1 MEADQLDQIQ
11 LRSEEVQ
18 EILTRVPHWLVRWGN
33 LVIFGILMML
43 LYLSWV
49 IKYPDIITAEAS
61 LTTVIPPQKE
71 YANASGRL
79 EIIFVGNN
87 ETVEEGQKLAVIE
100 NTASTK
106 DVLRLQE
113 IVDQIA
119 LNQSTFYFPFDS
131 LPVLLLG
138 EIETSFTQFETDYY
152 SYLLNKEWDPFQVE
166 ESANAI
172 SETEL
177 RQRLFALQQ
186 QMELGEK
193 ELSIKA
199 TDLRRQEQLYKDGAI
214 SQMDLEEKQ
223 LSFVQAQK
231 NQNNIVL
238 SISQIKQAIGEA
250 QKRSQAT
257 KINRNKTELALLKTV
272 IRSFQQLKNAIKD
285 WELKYV
291 LQSEI
296 EGQVSFLDYYTA
308 NQVVRQGDLV
318 FTLIP
323 ADNRAYLARLRAP
336 KQNAGKLAKGQAVNI
351 RVDNYPSDEFGVL
364 KGVVQHVSPLT
375 DRDGNYILEVQLP
388 DNLITSYNQ
397 SIEFRQEMTGS
408 AEIITEDLRLID
420 RFFYQLRQILHRT

>member
-1 MEADQLDQIQ
+1 MEADQLDQLQ

-49 IKYPDIITAEAS
+49 IKYPDIIAAEAS

-79 EIIFVGNN
+79 EIIFVSNN
-87 ETVEEGQKLAVIE
+87 QTVDRGQRLAVIE
-100 NTASTK
+100 NTANTK
-106 DVLRLQE
+106 DVLQLQK

-199 TDLRRQEQLYKDGAI
+199 TDLRRQEQLHEDGAI

-231 NQNNIVL
+231 NQNNIIL

-257 KINRNKTELALLKTV
+257 RINRNKTELALLKTV

-291 LQSEI
+291 LKSEI

-323 ADNRAYLARLRAP
+323 ADNREYLARLRAP
-336 KQNAGKLAKGQAVNI
+336 KQNAGKLAEGQAVNI

-375 DRDGNYILEVQLP
+375 DREGNYILEVQLP
-388 DNLITSYNQ
+388 DDLITSYNQ
-397 SIEFRQEMTGS
+397 IIEFRQEMTGA

>member
-1 MEADQLDQIQ
+1 MEANQLDQIQ

-49 IKYPDIITAEAS
+49 VKYPDIIAAEAS

-79 EIIFVGNN
+79 EIIFVSNN
-87 ETVEEGQKLAVIE
+87 QTVERGQRLAVIE

-113 IVDQIA
+113 MVDQIA

-172 SETEL
+172 SKTEL
-177 RQRLFALQQ
+177 RQRLLALQQ

-199 TDLRRQEQLYKDGAI
+199 KDLRRQEQLHKDGAI

-223 LSFVQAQK
+223 LSFVQVQK
-231 NQNNIVL
+231 NQNNIIL

-250 QKRSQAT
+250 QKRSPAT

-285 WELKYV
+285 WELKYM
-291 LQSEI
+291 LKSEI

-323 ADNRAYLARLRAP
+323 ADNREYLARLRAP
-336 KQNAGKLAKGQAVNI
+336 KQNAGKLARGQAVNI

-364 KGVVQHVSPLT
+364 KGIVKHVSPLT
-375 DRDGNYILEVQLP
+375 DREGNYILEVQLP

-397 SIEFRQEMTGS
+397 TIEFRQEMTGS

>member
-100 NTASTK
+100 NTASTN

>member
-1 MEADQLDQIQ
+1 MEVDQLNQIQ

-33 LVIFGILMML
+33 VVIFALLMLL
-43 LYLSWV
+43 LYLSWML
-49 IKYPDIITAEAS
+49 KYPDIITAEAS

-71 YANASGRL
+71 YANTSGRL
-79 EIIFVGNN
+79 EAIFVSNN
-87 ETVEEGQKLAVIE
+87 QSVKKGQRLAVIE
-100 NTASTK
+100 NSANTE
-106 DVLRLQE
+106 DILRLQQVVE
-113 IVDQIA
+113 KITV
-119 LNQSTFYFPFDS
+119 NQQTFYFPFDS
-131 LPVLLLG
+131 LPVLSLG
-138 EIETSFTQFETDYY
+138 EVETSFTQFETDYY
-152 SYLLNKEWDPFQVE
+152 SYLLNKEWDPFQLE

-177 RQRLFALQQ
+177 RQRLNALQQ
-186 QMELGEK
+186 QLELGKK
-193 ELSIKA
+193 ELDIKA
-199 TDLRRQEQLYKDGAI
+199 KDLQRQEQLHKDGAV

-231 NQNNIVL
+231 NQSNILL

-272 IRSFQQLKNAIKD
+272 IRSFQQLKKSIKD

-323 ADNRAYLARLRAP
+323 ADNREYLARLRAP

-351 RVDNYPSDEFGVL
+351 RIDNYPSDEYGVL
-364 KGVVQHVSPLT
+364 KGTVTHISPLT
-375 DRDGNYILEVQLP
+375 DREGNYIIEVQLP
-388 DNLITSYNQ
+388 NDLITSYNQ
-397 SIEFRQEMTGS
+397 VIEFRQEMTGS

-420 RFFYQLRQILHRT
+420 RFLYQLRQILHRT

>member
-1 MEADQLDQIQ
+1 MKADSLDQIQ

-33 LVIFGILMML
+33 LVIFAILLLL

-49 IKYPDIITAEAS
+49 IKYPDIIVAEAS

-79 EIIFVGNN
+79 EAIFVGNN
-87 ETVEEGQKLAVIE
+87 QSVDKGEKLAVIE
-100 NTASTK
+100 NTANTE
-106 DVLRLQE
+106 DVLRLQAIMEE
-113 IVDQIA
+113 ITVSQQ
-119 LNQSTFYFPFDS
+119 NFYFPFDS
-131 LPVLLLG
+131 LPVLSLG
-138 EIETSFTQFETDYY
+138 DIETSFTQFETDYY

-166 ESANAI
+166 ENANAI

-177 RQRLFALQQ
+177 RQRLTALEQQ
-186 QMELGEK
+186 VGFGQK
-193 ELSIKA
+193 ELEIKA
-199 TDLRRQEQLYKDGAI
+199 KDLRRQEKLEKDGAI
-214 SQMDLEEKQ
+214 SQMELEEKQ

-231 NQNNIVL
+231 NQNNTIQA
-238 SISQIKQAIGEA
+238 ISQIKQAIGEA
-250 QKRSQAT
+250 QKRSQVT

-272 IRSFQQLKNAIKD
+272 IRSFQQLKNALKD

-291 LQSEI
+291 LMSEI
-296 EGQVSFLDYYTA
+296 DGQVSFLDYYTT

-323 ADNRAYLARLRAP
+323 ADNREYLARLHAP
-336 KQNAGKLAKGQAVNI
+336 KQNAGKLASGQMVNI

-364 KGVVQHVSPLT
+364 KGTLRHISPLT
-375 DRDGNYILEVQLP
+375 DREGNYILEVQLP
-388 DNLITSYNQ
+388 NDLITSYNKP
-397 SIEFRQEMTGS
+397 IEFRQEMTGS

-420 RFFYQLRQILHRT
+420 RFLYQLRQVLDRT

>member
-1 MEADQLDQIQ
+1 MEANQLDQIQ

-49 IKYPDIITAEAS
+49 VKYPDIIAAEAS

-79 EIIFVGNN
+79 EIIFVSNN
-87 ETVEEGQKLAVIE
+87 QTVERGQRLAVIE

-113 IVDQIA
+113 MVDQIA

-172 SETEL
+172 SKTEL
-177 RQRLFALQQ
+177 RQRLLALQQ

-199 TDLRRQEQLYKDGAI
+199 KDLRRQEQLHKDGAI

-223 LSFVQAQK
+223 LSFVQVQK
-231 NQNNIVL
+231 NQNNIIL

-285 WELKYV
+285 WELKYM
-291 LQSEI
+291 LKSEI

-323 ADNRAYLARLRAP
+323 ADNREYLARLRAP
-336 KQNAGKLAKGQAVNI
+336 KQNAGKLARGQAVNI

-364 KGVVQHVSPLT
+364 KGIVKHVSPLT
-375 DRDGNYILEVQLP
+375 DREGNYILEVQLP

-397 SIEFRQEMTGS
+397 TIEFRQEMTGS